1 MYNLLMTILLI
12 VSVLIIISVMMQ
24 PAKTNNA
31 LSSLTGGADD
41 LFAQSKPRGFEAFMQ
56 KVTLVL
62 GIVFFAVA
70 IAMVYVSSH

>member
-12 VSVLIIISVMMQ
+12 VSVLIIIAVMMQ
-24 PAKTNNA
+24 PAKTDNA
-31 LSSLTGGADD
+31 MASLTGGADD
-41 LFAQSKPRGFEAFMQ
+41 LFAKSKPRGFEAFMQ

-62 GIVFFAVA
+62 GIVFFVIA